1 MCKGG
6 CKLIFLLA
14 TGILFSCGS
23 KNSEK
28 KFFDVPGYFRSE
40 IKYIKANF
48 STVQKRSIYNGDST
62 RKEFKV
68 MDMNWEKEFGLF
80 LECDINK
87 PIYYANMKIGN
98 SSYDGATI
106 YSTLYT
112 NKSEKYPIRGVKI
125 DFCKPAEGDDY
136 PISVQI
142 NSQRSN
148 LINATQLTAF
158 YKKGER
164 YFIEGTQRIKQL
176 GDENHFFIEG
186 KFK

>member
-40 IKYIKANF
+40 IEYIKANF

-87 PIYYANMKIGN
+87 PIYYANGEGN
-98 SSYDGATI
+98 FAPAWHGTSNEFHPGYMYKANSKKLNIQLVNIEYKGKNEERVTI
-106 YSTLYT
+106 
-112 NKSEKYPIRGVKI
+112 E
-125 DFCKPAEGDDY
+125 
-136 PISVQI
+136 ISK
-142 NSQRSN
+142 SN
-148 LINATQLTAF
+148 LISNTNIHAVYEKDMGYLVS
-158 YKKGER
+158 GE
-164 YFIEGTQRIKQL
+164 QHIKSL
-176 GDENHFFIEG
+176 GDKNVFLMEG
-186 KFK
+186 KFNE